1 MSPIRGCIPAGG
13 STPLTIQL
21 CADIEGHF
29 DSFLNIA
36 LKEGKKLSLRFA
48 GTVEPPQ
55 VYIDLVIT
63 AIYIYMSCPHLLHL
77 LLTGSV

>member
-13 STPLTIQL
+13 STPLAIQL

-29 DSFLNIA
+29 DSFLNIG
-36 LKEGKKLSLRFA
+36 LKEGKKLSLRVA
-48 GTVEPPQ
+48 GSVEPPQ

-63 AIYIYMSCPHLLHL
+63 ALYLCHV
-77 LLTGSV
+77 LTYCISLIGSV